1 MATTALDEIDIGGH
15 SDALAVETEG
25 KQAEAP
31 AKPASK
37 TPLTIAI
44 QPPTIADQVARRAAM
59 PRTAEDRAATGRTVN
74 SEHPSGDAN
83 GSFAEAEVGKT
94 IVDEHHRSDEQVLDP
109 AKALVA
115 LVRLLARLA
124 AREAWDDGRARRHD
138 PVDARGDVDI
148 IPTVLGH
155 GSPKTAEKHYNLAG
169 SLEASG
175 DHRRLNG
182 DLRQHLSQ
190 QPRRRSASFRR

>member
-15 SDALAVETEG
+15 GDALTVET

-31 AKPASK
+31 AKPAFK

-44 QPPTIADQVARRAAM
+44 QPPTIADRVARRAAL
-59 PRTAEDRAATGRTVN
+59 PRTAEDRAATSRTVN
-74 SEHPSGDAN
+74 SERPPGEAD
-83 GSFAEAEVGKT
+83 GRLAEVGKT
-94 IVDEHHRSDEQVLDP
+94 VVDEHPRSVEQVLDP

-138 PVDARGDVDI
+138 PPHDTPNVERLLPSAR
-148 IPTVLGH
+148 P
-155 GSPKTAEKHYNLAG
+155 
-169 SLEASG
+169 
-175 DHRRLNG
+175 
-182 DLRQHLSQ
+182 
-190 QPRRRSASFRR
+190 

>member
-15 SDALAVETEG
+15 GDALTVET

-44 QPPTIADQVARRAAM
+44 QPPTVADEVTRRAAM
-59 PRTAEDRAATGRTVN
+59 PRTAEDRATTSRTVN
-74 SEHPSGDAN
+74 SERPSGEAD
-83 GSFAEAEVGKT
+83 GRLAEVGKT
-94 IVDEHHRSDEQVLDP
+94 IVDEHPRSDEQVLDP

-138 PVDARGDVDI
+138 PPHDTPKVARLPPSVR
-148 IPTVLGH
+148 P
-155 GSPKTAEKHYNLAG
+155 
-169 SLEASG
+169 
-175 DHRRLNG
+175 
-182 DLRQHLSQ
+182 
-190 QPRRRSASFRR
+190 

>member
-15 SDALAVETEG
+15 GDALAVETEG

-44 QPPTIADQVARRAAM
+44 QPPTVADEVTRRAAM
-59 PRTAEDRAATGRTVN
+59 PRTAEDRATTSRTVN
-74 SEHPSGDAN
+74 SERPSGEAD
-83 GSFAEAEVGKT
+83 GRLAEVGKT
-94 IVDEHHRSDEQVLDP
+94 IVDEHPRSDEQVLDP

-138 PVDARGDVDI
+138 PPHD
-148 IPTVLGH
+148 T
-155 GSPKTAEKHYNLAG
+155 PKVE
-169 SLEASG
+169 
-175 DHRRLNG
+175 RLPPSV
-182 DLRQHLSQ
+182 R
-190 QPRRRSASFRR
+190 P

>member
-1 MATTALDEIDIGGH
+1 MATTALDEIDSAGR
-15 SDALAVETEG
+15 SAALTVETEG
-25 KQAEAP
+25 EQAEAP

-37 TPLTIAI
+37 IPLNIAA
-44 QPPTIADQVARRAAM
+44 QPPALPRA
-59 PRTAEDRAATGRTVN
+59 AEDRASTSHAVN
-74 SEHPSGDAN
+74 SERPSGKAA
-83 GSFAEAEVGKT
+83 GCFAEAGKT
-94 IVDEHHRSDEQVLDP
+94 IVDEHRGSVEQVLDQ

-148 IPTVLGH
+148 IPTVLRH

-169 SLEASG
+169 SHEAAR
-175 DHRRLNG
+175 DHGRLID
-182 DLRQHLSQ
+182 DLRQRLSR
-190 QPRRRSASFRR
+190 QPRRRPASFSR